1 VEIILFA
8 VVFIV
13 KNAKKKKTRPLLK
26 IFYLIS
32 PQQKHFTTKFQLILE
47 ATVQGYNFRFCP
59 FLVIGHVT
67 IIQISHTTDPY
78 RYNHPYVVFLYFL
91 VKQRDFH
98 FRMYANDPE
107 TDPES
112 SQGNILKIAM
122 KYPGIQLKYPNEI
135 P

>member
-1 VEIILFA
+1 
-8 VVFIV
+8 
-13 KNAKKKKTRPLLK
+13 LK

-32 PQQKHFTTKFQLILE
+32 PQQEHFTTKFQLILE
-47 ATVQGYNFRFCP
+47 ATVQGYNFRFGP

-135 P
+135 PWHGIEISQ